1 MNPRVLPWP
10 ALLLLASSTA
20 IAADAPPPAEQG
32 TAPVAVT
39 APASGAPASTEAAAP
54 AAAPPYAARLRTQT
68 RQVLAEPDF
77 RQRETVRYP
86 VPRDWLRKLLQRKDA
101 KPTPSSGPDL
111 RLLATVFQYLT
122 VVLLA
127 LGLAWLLWR
136 GWQWLAPLSAR
147 RTPER
152 GGSVADVRH
161 LALPDTPLPDTIASA
176 ARAAWSAGNT
186 TLALSL
192 LYRGAVRDLARR
204 HGIELPDSATEGEC
218 LRLAR
223 HSGAAVVTAG
233 FAPIVQ
239 AWMALAYAR
248 RVPADFEALV
258 ALYARHFEAAPGEP
272 A

>member
-1 MNPRVLPWP
+1 MNRRLLPWP
-10 ALLLLASSTA
+10 ALLLLACGAA
-20 IAADAPPPAEQG
+20 IAADATPTAERG
-32 TAPVAVT
+32 TAPVTVAPT
-39 APASGAPASTEAAAP
+39 AAGGPASAEAAAP
-54 AAAPPYAARLRTQT
+54 AAAPPYAARLRAQT

-86 VPRDWLRKLLQRKDA
+86 VPRDWLRKLLQKRDA
-101 KPTPSSGPDL
+101 KPTPTSGPDL
-111 RLLATVFQYLT
+111 RLLATVFQYLA
-122 VVLLA
+122 VLLLA

-152 GGSVADVRH
+152 GGRVADVRH
-161 LALPDTPLPDTIASA
+161 LALPDAPLPDTIAAA
-176 ARAAWSAGNT
+176 ARAAWSAGNAA
-186 TLALSL
+186 LALSL

-223 HSGAAVVTAG
+223 QSGAAVVTAG

-248 RVPADFEALV
+248 RVPADFESLV
-258 ALYARHFEAAPGEP
+258 ALYARHFEAPPGEP